1 MELNP
6 SDKIRNILQ
15 ESPYIF
21 HFFRDPY
28 AFESWITALCNR
40 SIEACNESKER
51 KEDGAICFTEMP
63 ISQMAKYIKTK
74 KSMFTGYAIGFNR
87 DMMYKLGARP
97 VIYGDT
103 DEGNELSEK
112 LHWRYVNMD
121 VENNDFSWQREWRYK
136 GPVFSFADIV
146 RQDVVSSDGYS
157 NIIVVVPSQKVV
169 LSDEP
174 KMKCLQLENPDCK
187 YNYFAMNTI
196 GDRYFTDKDLQLRTY
211 FSKTVI
217 PK

>member
-6 SDKIRNILQ
+6 SAKIRNVLQ

-21 HFFRDPY
+21 HFFREPY
-28 AFESWITALCNR
+28 AFESWITALCNK

-51 KEDGAICFTEMP
+51 KEDGAICFTGMP
-63 ISQMAKYIKTK
+63 ISQMAKYIQTK

-87 DMMYKLGARP
+87 DLMYKLGARP
-97 VIYGDT
+97 VIYGDS
-103 DEGNELSEK
+103 DEGKELNEK

-121 VENNDFSWQREWRYK
+121 VENNDFSWQREWRHK
-136 GPVFSFADIV
+136 GPVFDFSEIV
-146 RQDVVSSDGYS
+146 RQDAESSEYS
-157 NIIVVVPSQKVV
+157 NIIVVVPSQEVV

-174 KMKCLQLENPDCK
+174 KMKSLPLQNPDCK

-196 GDRYFTDKDLQLRTY
+196 GDRYKTDKELQLRTY
-211 FSKTVI
+211 FSKTVT
-217 PK
+217 KK